1 MISSDQENQIAAY
14 LLSRKLSPQILMEIK
29 DHFMMQVAGLM
40 EENDEL
46 SFQEA
51 FLTARISWQKELEMV
66 KADLFSFRKIARI
79 EKELLQKRF
88 GKITV
93 TAWVVSLVS
102 GGIYVF
108 SGEAYYYFQIFALV
122 AFVAIVLFGFFSRK
136 IRFSEYQRISFH
148 PLIIRNIILGMI
160 IFPVG
165 CYFLGEFEFWKPVCN
180 QLVLLYSLTI
190 QVQLLY
196 FRIKRINVL
205 VQ

>member
-14 LLSRKLSPQILMEIK
+14 LLSRKLSPQILMEVK
-29 DHFMMQVAGLM
+29 DYFMMQVAGLM

-51 FLTARISWQKELEMV
+51 FLATRISWHKELEMV

-108 SGEAYYYFQIFALV
+108 SGEAYYYFQIFALI
-122 AFVAIVLFGFFSRK
+122 AFVAIVLFGLFSRK

-165 CYFLGEFEFWKPVCN
+165 CYFSGEFEFWKPVFN
-180 QLVLLYSLTI
+180 QLVLLYSLMI

-196 FRIKRINVL
+196 FRIKKINVL